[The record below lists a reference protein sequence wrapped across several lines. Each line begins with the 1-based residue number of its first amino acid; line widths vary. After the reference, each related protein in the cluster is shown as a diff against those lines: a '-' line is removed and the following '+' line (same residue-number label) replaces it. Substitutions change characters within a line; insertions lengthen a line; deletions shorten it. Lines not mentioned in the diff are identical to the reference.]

1 MPFVKTSLRESCL
14 DVTDLVGN
22 VKGIVVGGES
32 DESLLLTVGSDEGV
46 DRGNLDLVEL
56 LDGISDLVLVGLLVD
71 NEDEGVGVLDLLHGS
86 LGVKGRDDDIVG
98 VHSGVVSNGL
108 SLVLG
113 LLGELKDL
121 GSSEDGGGSVLEGLG
136 AVGTLEGSL
145 LGVLSLSGGHC

>member
-1 MPFVKTSLRESCL
+1 M
-14 DVTDLVGN
+14 
-22 VKGIVVGGES
+22 VGGES

-56 LDGISDLVLVGLLVD
+56 LDSISDLVLVGLLVD
-71 NEDEGVGVLDLLHGS
+71 NEDKGVGVLDLLHGS
-86 LGVKGRDDDIVG
+86 LSVKGRDDDIVR

-108 SLVLG
+108 SLVQG